1 MQKLLIVDDEQPAR
15 ERLRQLVSDID
26 GWEVVGEAT
35 NGRDCLVQASHLE
48 PEIVLLDIRMNDIDG
63 IEAARHLAE
72 LDRPPAVIF
81 TTAFGEHA
89 LEAFETHAVDY
100 LLKPIRRHRL
110 QEALTNASRLT
121 RAQLWA
127 LQSNADTQQE
137 RRHIC
142 ARVRDGLKLI
152 PIEDVIYFQAD
163 QKYVTVR
170 HVGGEVL
177 IEESL
182 KSLEEEFENRLTRV
196 HRNALVA
203 NAYIEGL
210 EKTVEG
216 HFCIR
221 MRDCEERLNI
231 SRRHSAA
238 VRRKLVGQVAA

>member
-1 MQKLLIVDDEQPAR
+1 MNLLIVDDEQPAR
-15 ERLRQLVSDID
+15 ERLRQLVDDID
-26 GWEVVGEAT
+26 GWSVAGEAC
-35 NGRDCLVQASHLE
+35 NGREALVQASHLE
-48 PEIVLLDIRMNDIDG
+48 PDVVLLDIRMNDIDG

-72 LDRPPAVIF
+72 LDNPPAVIF

-89 LEAFETHAVDY
+89 LEAFEAHAVGY
-100 LLKPIRRHRL
+100 LLKPIRRQRL
-110 QEALTNASRLT
+110 QDSLTHARQLT

-127 LQSNADTQQE
+127 LQSNPDTSTE

-170 HVGGEVL
+170 HTEGEVL

-182 KSLEEEFENRLTRV
+182 KSLEEEFAQRFTRI

-203 NAYIEGL
+203 DAYIEGL
-210 EKTVEG
+210 EKTIEG

-221 MRDCEERLNI
+221 MRSCDERLNI

-238 VRRKLVGQVAA
+238 VRKKLVGQVAA